1 MKKLLIQVFR
11 FGLVGGLCFVID
23 YGLLALLTE
32 LAGINYL
39 VSSAVAF
46 SVSVTVNYLLSMH
59 FVFESK
65 ENVDRFREVVLFV
78 ALSVVGLGL
87 NQLLMWLGTEIIGVY
102 YLLTKLAATAIVMVY
117 NFITRKLLL
126 EKHGFA

>member
-1 MKKLLIQVFR
+1 MKKLFVQLFR
-11 FGLVGGLCFVID
+11 FGLVGGLCFLID

-32 LAGINYL
+32 LLHINYL
-39 VSSAVAF
+39 ISSAISF
-46 SVSVTVNYLLSMH
+46 SVSVTVNYLLSMY

-65 ENVDRFREVVLFV
+65 EDTSRMRELVLFV
-78 ALSVVGLGL
+78 ALSIVGLGI
-87 NQLLMWLGTEIIGVY
+87 NQVLMWLGTEVAGVH

-126 EKHGFA
+126 EKH